1 MRRLSASRFETTFN
15 PMYNELTNLLPQERQ
30 SALSRD
36 YFLRL
41 SVVGAVLL
49 CILTL
54 AAAVLLVPT
63 YVFLAKSANAK
74 EIRLVTIKSALSSAN
89 ETELSAR
96 LAALSGDAAILTAL
110 VGAPSAS
117 AIIRTV
123 LVVSRPGITL
133 SGFAY
138 TPTANN
144 VPGILSISGTA
155 ATRDALRGY
164 QLALQGAP
172 FALSAAL
179 PVSAYANDTN
189 IMFTINVTLAP

>member
-1 MRRLSASRFETTFN
+1 
-15 PMYNELTNLLPQERQ
+15 MYNELTNLLPQERQ

-49 CILTL
+49 SILTF

-110 VGAPSAS
+110 AGAPSVS

-138 TPTANN
+138 TPTVNN
-144 VPGILSISGTA
+144 VPGILTISGIA

-189 IMFTINVTLAP
+189 ITFTITVTLAP